1 MPRLLVLLLAVG
13 LALAQEVATL
23 AKIEANPEAYYG
35 RELWLLGYLWPWFE
49 PAPLLCEG
57 LPLAGG
63 NVAKTRS
70 DPNFCDGTRIAF
82 VAELP
87 DDVPK
92 GKGPWQVRARVE
104 PAPGGGWYLVV
115 LELR

>member
-13 LALAQEVATL
+13 LALAHEVATL

-49 PAPLLCEG
+49 AAPRVCEG
-57 LPLAGG
+57 LPLARK
-63 NVAKTRS
+63 NAAKTRS
-70 DPNFCDGTRIAF
+70 DPNFCDGIRIAF
-82 VAELP
+82 VAELSGGLP
-87 DDVPK
+87 E
-92 GKGPWQVRARVE
+92 GKSPWQVRARVE